1 MSVENLERFPA
12 AAPVKSEQSG
22 PGTILSGVIIS
33 VTRMNSIDAAEHLP
47 APGTASK
54 GASKNAS
61 RFVQA
66 KYKHSLESVHRCYTG
81 VLALAKSGHRGKTVQ
96 FRPPPPSPTCSA
108 ASSWDFQKS
117 KCQQKCQQND
127 PRHSNWLELCSYY
140 HRTSL
145 ELPNGAV
152 SACSK
157 LLPDWS
163 RS

>member
-61 RFVQA
+61 RLVQA

-96 FRPPPPSPTCSA
+96 FRPPPPLRDSLWNPRIFGGEGGQNGPTHT
-108 ASSWDFQKS
+108 KT
-117 KCQQKCQQND
+117 
-127 PRHSNWLELCSYY
+127 H
-140 HRTSL
+140 T
-145 ELPNGAV
+145 
-152 SACSK
+152 
-157 LLPDWS
+157 
-163 RS
+163 